1 MWKKLRY
8 TYLTLD
14 GPAANLLSALRK
26 HNYILCLVT
35 NGPSRSQ
42 WEKIVQIGAEDFFDS
57 ILVSGDLTFE
67 KPQPEIFHLACQ
79 QLNVS
84 PAKCCMIGDK
94 LETDILGGKLAGL
107 AATFWIPLNASERA
121 SCTDEMP
128 DFTVE
133 SLMDLAP
140 IFGIA
145 PEEMRWFSYL
155 QYLFQSGDE
164 RSLPTRPFSLP

>member
-1 MWKKLRY
+1 MYFSYLIYSKNLTEEVYEIWKKLRY

-26 HNYILCLVT
+26 HNYTVGLIT

-79 QLNVS
+79 QLNVA
-84 PAKCCMIGDK
+84 PARSCMIGDK
-94 LETDILGGKLAGL
+94 LETDIMGGKLAGL
-107 AATFWIPLNASERA
+107 AATFWIPLNASDRA
-121 SCTDEMP
+121 SCTDEIP
-128 DFTVE
+128 DFTIE
-133 SLMDLAP
+133 SLLDLAP

-145 PEEMRWFSYL
+145 PEELR
-155 QYLFQSGDE
+155 
-164 RSLPTRPFSLP
+164 